1 MKYYKAN
8 IQTSTEND
16 RSNNTYDYAEVLL
29 YALQRLPYHH
39 KDNAGVCIEW
49 EDSVRLTLVT
59 TWTDN
64 PEHSCSQVCMS
75 RQFNGLCK
83 LVISQLWPQAAILHR
98 SSHSQQRQ
106 HGLRLGRN
114 NSGGR
119 V

>member
-1 MKYYKAN
+1 MTEATTHMITQRFYYMH
-8 IQTSTEND
+8 
-16 RSNNTYDYAEVLL
+16 
-29 YALQRLPYHH
+29 LQRLPYHH
-39 KDNAGVCIEW
+39 KDKAGVCIEW

-106 HGLRLGRN
+106 HGLRWGRN